1 MRTFFGF
8 DNNNNNIADAQRR
21 DSDENERSNEA
32 MPPPRTLAQD
42 LRDLAGV
49 LSNPAVQAVVGE

>member
-8 DNNNNNIADAQRR
+8 DRNNNNVTEEQHR
-21 DSDENERSNEA
+21 DRNNNGTGEA
-32 MPPPRTLAQD
+32 TPPPRTLAQD